1 MEAEG
6 WFRGVSGDASCFAS
20 PQASSFGGAVERN
33 YQYRPLRFFPAAYVV
48 TWMPWFLAVYAGLQK
63 GLQAYATLFNLVG
76 LMGPFA
82 VALFLILTSGGKA
95 LKSDFKDRILNLR
108 RIRPTY
114 LTLAIAM
121 PFTVMCLSIWLSL
134 WFGQSTDQFRLAGG
148 ANLLAMM
155 ILAIILA
162 PLLEEMG
169 WRGYGVDSLRVKTGM
184 LKAFAALWSAWHAP
198 LMLIGGTYQNQLA
211 RMDNPIF
218 LGNFFVSI
226 IPAAII
232 ANWLYYKNNRSI
244 GAAVVLH
251 SMLNAASVLLN
262 AGQVAKCIATILYA
276 ATAAA
281 IIAIDRTAFAES
293 PRNFLYDAEEPVKSA
308 ASRPRSRPVS

>member
-6 WFRGVSGDASCFAS
+6 WLARCVQRRLMFCVTASQLVWGRRGEKLPIPTRAVLPGGLRRYLDPVVSRRVC
-20 PQASSFGGAVERN
+20 
-33 YQYRPLRFFPAAYVV
+33 
-48 TWMPWFLAVYAGLQK
+48 LQK
-63 GLQAYATLFNLVG
+63 GLEAYATLFNLVG

-82 VALFLILTSGGKA
+82 VALFLILTSGSKA

-169 WRGYGVDSLRVKTGM
+169 WRGYGVDSLRAKTGM
-184 LKAFAALWSAWHAP
+184 LKATLLFAALWSAWHAP

-281 IIAIDRTAFAES
+281 IIAIDRTAFAEG
-293 PRNFLYDAEEPVKSA
+293 PRNFLYDAEEPAKSA
-308 ASRPRSRPVS
+308 ASRP

>member
-1 MEAEG
+1 M
-6 WFRGVSGDASCFAS
+6 
-20 PQASSFGGAVERN
+20 
-33 YQYRPLRFFPAAYVV
+33 
-48 TWMPWFLAVYAGLQK
+48 K
-63 GLQAYATLFNLVG
+63 ATL
-76 LMGPFA
+76 
-82 VALFLILTSGGKA
+82 S
-95 LKSDFKDRILNLR
+95 
-108 RIRPTY
+108 
-114 LTLAIAM
+114 
-121 PFTVMCLSIWLSL
+121 
-134 WFGQSTDQFRLAGG
+134 
-148 ANLLAMM
+148 
-155 ILAIILA
+155 
-162 PLLEEMG
+162 
-169 WRGYGVDSLRVKTGM
+169 
-184 LKAFAALWSAWHAP
+184 FAALWSAWHAP

-226 IPAAII
+226 IPAAIM
-232 ANWLYYKNNRSI
+232 I

-251 SMLNAASVLLN
+251 SMINAASVLLN

>member
-1 MEAEG
+1 
-6 WFRGVSGDASCFAS
+6 V
-20 PQASSFGGAVERN
+20 
-33 YQYRPLRFFPAAYVV
+33 RFFLAAYVV
-48 TWMPWFLAVYAGLQK
+48 TWIPWFLAVYAGLQK

-95 LKSDFKDRILNLR
+95 LKSDFKDRILNFR
-108 RIRPTY
+108 RIWPTY

-121 PFTVMCLSIWLSL
+121 PFTVMCLSL

-148 ANLLAMM
+148 VNLLAMM

-169 WRGYGVDSLRVKTGM
+169 WRDYGVDSLRAKTGM
-184 LKAFAALWSAWHAP
+184 LKATLLFAALWSAWHAP

-226 IPAAII
+226 IPTAII
-232 ANWLYYKNNRSI
+232 ANWLY
-244 GAAVVLH
+244 
-251 SMLNAASVLLN
+251 
-262 AGQVAKCIATILYA
+262 
-276 ATAAA
+276 
-281 IIAIDRTAFAES
+281 
-293 PRNFLYDAEEPVKSA
+293 
-308 ASRPRSRPVS
+308 

>member
-1 MEAEG
+1 
-6 WFRGVSGDASCFAS
+6 V
-20 PQASSFGGAVERN
+20 
-33 YQYRPLRFFPAAYVV
+33 RFFLAAYVV
-48 TWMPWFLAVYAGLQK
+48 TWIPWFLAVYAGLQK

-169 WRGYGVDSLRVKTGM
+169 
-184 LKAFAALWSAWHAP
+184 
-198 LMLIGGTYQNQLA
+198 LA
-211 RMDNPIF
+211 RLWCGQPQGQDRNVE
-218 LGNFFVSI
+218 GD
-226 IPAAII
+226 
-232 ANWLYYKNNRSI
+232 
-244 GAAVVLH
+244 AVVRR
-251 SMLNAASVLLN
+251 AVV
-262 AGQVAKCIATILYA
+262 GVACPA
-276 ATAAA
+276 
-281 IIAIDRTAFAES
+281 
-293 PRNFLYDAEEPVKSA
+293 DAHRRDLSEPIGEDG
-308 ASRPRSRPVS
+308 

>member
-1 MEAEG
+1 
-6 WFRGVSGDASCFAS
+6 
-20 PQASSFGGAVERN
+20 VERN
-33 YQYRPLRFFPAAYVV
+33 YQYRPVRFFLAAYVV
-48 TWMPWFLAVYAGLQK
+48 TWIPWFLAVYAGLQK

-169 WRGYGVDSLRVKTGM
+169 WRGYGVDSLRAKTGM
-184 LKAFAALWSAWHAP
+184 LKATLLFAALWSAWHAP

>member
-33 YQYRPLRFFPAAYVV
+33 YQYRPVRFFPAAYVV

-63 GLQAYATLFNLVG
+63 GLQAHATLFNLVG

-148 ANLLAMM
+148 ANLLAKM

-169 WRGYGVDSLRVKTGM
+169 WRGYGVDSLRAKTGM

-226 IPAAII
+226 IPQ
-232 ANWLYYKNNRSI
+232 RSSQT
-244 GAAVVLH
+244 G
-251 SMLNAASVLLN
+251 STTRTN
-262 AGQVAKCIATILYA
+262 A

-281 IIAIDRTAFAES
+281 IIAIDRAAFAES

-308 ASRPRSRPVS
+308 ASRP

>member
-1 MEAEG
+1 
-6 WFRGVSGDASCFAS
+6 VSGDASCFAS

-33 YQYRPLRFFPAAYVV
+33 YQYRPVRFFLAAYVV
-48 TWMPWFLAVYAGLQK
+48 TWIPWFLAVYAGLQK

-95 LKSDFKDRILNLR
+95 LKSDFKDRILNFR
-108 RIRPTY
+108 RIWPTY

-121 PFTVMCLSIWLSL
+121 PFTVMCLSL

-148 ANLLAMM
+148 VNLLAMM

-162 PLLEEMG
+162 
-169 WRGYGVDSLRVKTGM
+169 S
-184 LKAFAALWSAWHAP
+184 
-198 LMLIGGTYQNQLA
+198 GTYQNQLA

-226 IPAAII
+226 IPTAII
-232 ANWLYYKNNRSI
+232 ANWLY
-244 GAAVVLH
+244 
-251 SMLNAASVLLN
+251 
-262 AGQVAKCIATILYA
+262 
-276 ATAAA
+276 
-281 IIAIDRTAFAES
+281 
-293 PRNFLYDAEEPVKSA
+293 
-308 ASRPRSRPVS
+308 

>member
-1 MEAEG
+1 MN
-6 WFRGVSGDASCFAS
+6 SG
-20 PQASSFGGAVERN
+20 
-33 YQYRPLRFFPAAYVV
+33 LPA
-48 TWMPWFLAVYAGLQK
+48 
-63 GLQAYATLFNLVG
+63 
-76 LMGPFA
+76 
-82 VALFLILTSGGKA
+82 
-95 LKSDFKDRILNLR
+95 
-108 RIRPTY
+108 
-114 LTLAIAM
+114 
-121 PFTVMCLSIWLSL
+121 
-134 WFGQSTDQFRLAGG
+134 G

-169 WRGYGVDSLRVKTGM
+169 WRGYGVDSLRAKTGM
-184 LKAFAALWSAWHAP
+184 LKATLLFAALWSAWHAP

-281 IIAIDRTAFAES
+281 IIAIDRTAFAEG

-308 ASRPRSRPVS
+308 ASRP